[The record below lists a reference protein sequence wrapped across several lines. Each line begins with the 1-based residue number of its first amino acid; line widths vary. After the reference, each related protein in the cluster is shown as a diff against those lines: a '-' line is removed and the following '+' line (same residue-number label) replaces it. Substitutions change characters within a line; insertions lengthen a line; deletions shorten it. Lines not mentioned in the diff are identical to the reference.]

1 MNSTGGNHLKR
12 RIVFFLT
19 CLLLLAGLM
28 FYIYEDKQVYGN
40 DKDSIVKVIHSIE
53 GYENRSIKILE
64 IIDFDDLR
72 VSTFLADNS
81 PGYIEFDKDKK
92 GNYRW
97 NHLEVAEDQTFATF
111 DLFDRT
117 LLYVTN
123 DDNEIARM
131 EVEINSEKVERDFT
145 PNRETVTWAQLPL
158 NEEKEYTF
166 RNYKYYDKEGK
177 IISEIE

>member
-1 MNSTGGNHLKR
+1 MKR
-12 RIVFFLT
+12 KIVFFLT
-19 CLLLLAGLM
+19 GLLLLGGLLL
-28 FYIYEDKQVYGN
+28 YLIEDKQVYGN
-40 DKDSIVKVIHSIE
+40 NKDSIVKVIHSVE

-64 IIDFDDLR
+64 MKDFDDRR
-72 VSTFLADNS
+72 VASFLADNS
-81 PGYIEFDKDKK
+81 PGYIELEKDKK

-97 NHLEVAEDQTFATF
+97 NHLEFAEDQTFASF
-111 DLFDRT
+111 SLFDRT

-123 DDNEIARM
+123 DRNEIARM
-131 EVEINSEKVERDFT
+131 EVEINGQKVQRDFI
-145 PNRETVTWAQLPL
+145 PNRETVTWAELPL